1 MRGEHA
7 RLGVETTTR
16 SDHIARS
23 ATKPRSS
30 SSTDQRHSAR
40 PDRSW
45 LEKAQ
50 HSGPRIGSSSMPVEP
65 WLNRAPDLG
74 VRSSNLFGR
83 AREIKSLLV
92 SDLPRKS
99 FWVGQGSVFRAKSDL
114 KSDDSKRTF
123 AGELRV
129 NA

>member
-1 MRGEHA
+1 MRGENA

-50 HSGPRIGSSSMPVEP
+50 HSGPRIGSSSKLAGKNQHGGP
-65 WLNRAPDLG
+65 RIG
-74 VRSSNLFGR
+74 SSSAWNGLYLRLADNMGLRTGF
-83 AREIKSLLV
+83 E
-92 SDLPRKS
+92 SDLNAIHKTVPIPRFDGTVDIYS
-99 FWVGQGSVFRAKSDL
+99 FQQSS
-114 KSDDSKRTF
+114 
-123 AGELRV
+123 
-129 NA
+129 

>member
-1 MRGEHA
+1 MRGENA

-50 HSGPRIGSSSMPVEP
+50 HSGPRIGSSSRPMRGYLVMAEKKGPFGTFTTLLYATCYAAHFT
-65 WLNRAPDLG
+65 WSSLIAP
-74 VRSSNLFGR
+74 RI
-83 AREIKSLLV
+83 AWAAA
-92 SDLPRKS
+92 P
-99 FWVGQGSVFRAKSDL
+99 
-114 KSDDSKRTF
+114 
-123 AGELRV
+123 
-129 NA
+129 

>member
-1 MRGEHA
+1 MRGENA

-50 HSGPRIGSSSMPVEP
+50 HSGPRIGSSSLILKWRETGGPIVG
-65 WLNRAPDLG
+65 APPRPGFGTNLIRDLIPHELSG
-74 VRSSNLFGR
+74 TV
-83 AREIKSLLV
+83 
-92 SDLPRKS
+92 DL
-99 FWVGQGSVFRAKSDL
+99 VFRPDGVCCSIEVSL
-114 KSDDSKRTF
+114 
-123 AGELRV
+123 
-129 NA
+129 

>member
-1 MRGEHA
+1 MRGENA

-50 HSGPRIGSSSMPVEP
+50 HSGPRIGSSSSWLEKAQHSGPRIGSSSQATAKKRLTTVKPKRAEAKKVE
-65 WLNRAPDLG
+65 
-74 VRSSNLFGR
+74 
-83 AREIKSLLV
+83 
-92 SDLPRKS
+92 RKK
-99 FWVGQGSVFRAKSDL
+99 VRAKRS
-114 KSDDSKRTF
+114 
-123 AGELRV
+123 
-129 NA
+129 